1 MSFCQKRNQD
11 SLKLSRSHSVWA
23 LKCSSPKICHSLLDH
38 SVSRR
43 GSEAHKQCNEG
54 GVECGAHSWVCVC
67 TCVCARVCVPAHTR
81 VQPHPPAPPN
91 NSKPQRSVGEAC
103 LKPKLWRT
111 ATSLLWPFPRQA
123 WPFIYKKFQPRPLDK
138 GGQTRR
144 SCSELVRRQA
154 GVAPEGISGMLMVC
168 LSGGLQSPELGLRTP
183 SVEAQEVS

>member
-1 MSFCQKRNQD
+1 MQWRGCGMWCAF
-11 SLKLSRSHSVWA
+11 LSVCVHM
-23 LKCSSPKICHSLLDH
+23 
-38 SVSRR
+38 
-43 GSEAHKQCNEG
+43 
-54 GVECGAHSWVCVC
+54 CVC
-67 TCVCARVCVPAHTR
+67 TCVCLHTR
-81 VQPHPPAPPN
+81 VCSLISPLPPTPPN

-103 LKPKLWRT
+103 LKPKLRRT

-123 WPFIYKKFQPRPLDK
+123 WPFIYNTFQPRPLDK

-168 LSGGLQSPELGLRTP
+168 LSGGLQSLELGLRTVLWP

>member
-1 MSFCQKRNQD
+1 MQ
-11 SLKLSRSHSVWA
+11 W
-23 LKCSSPKICHSLLDH
+23 
-38 SVSRR
+38 R
-43 GSEAHKQCNEG
+43 GCRMWCAFLIVCVHM
-54 GVECGAHSWVCVC
+54 CVC
-67 TCVCARVCVPAHTR
+67 TCVCLHTR
-81 VQPHPPAPPN
+81 VCSLISPPRPPTPPN

-103 LKPKLWRT
+103 LKPKLRRT

-123 WPFIYKKFQPRPLDK
+123 WPFIYNTFQPRPLDK

-168 LSGGLQSPELGLRTP
+168 LSGGLQSLELGLRTVLWP

>member
-1 MSFCQKRNQD
+1 MP
-11 SLKLSRSHSVWA
+11 LSS
-23 LKCSSPKICHSLLDH
+23 LDH

-43 GSEAHKQCNEG
+43 GSEAYKQCNEG

-67 TCVCARVCVPAHTR
+67 TCVCARVCVPAHTC
-81 VQPHPPAPPN
+81 VQPHLPSQPPTPPN

-103 LKPKLWRT
+103 LKPKLRRT

-123 WPFIYKKFQPRPLDK
+123 WPFIYNTFQPRPLDK

-168 LSGGLQSPELGLRTP
+168 LSGGLQSLELGLRTVLWP

>member
-81 VQPHPPAPPN
+81 VQPHSPPPTTQNP
-91 NSKPQRSVGEAC
+91 RGVSVKLVWSLNCEGQQPLCYGLFLDRPDHSFIRNFSRGHLTREA
-103 LKPKLWRT
+103 R
-111 ATSLLWPFPRQA
+111 R
-123 WPFIYKKFQPRPLDK
+123 
-138 GGQTRR
+138 GG
-144 SCSELVRRQA
+144 A
-154 GVAPEGISGMLMVC
+154 A
-168 LSGGLQSPELGLRTP
+168 
-183 SVEAQEVS
+183 VS

>member
-1 MSFCQKRNQD
+1 MKG
-11 SLKLSRSHSVWA
+11 VWNVVRI
-23 LKCSSPKICHSLLDH
+23 LECVC
-38 SVSRR
+38 
-43 GSEAHKQCNEG
+43 AHVC
-54 GVECGAHSWVCVC
+54 VHVCVC
-67 TCVCARVCVPAHTR
+67 LHTR
-81 VQPHPPAPPN
+81 VCSLIFLPPPPPPPN

-103 LKPKLWRT
+103 LKPKLRRR

-123 WPFIYKKFQPRPLDK
+123 WPFIYNTFQPRPLDK

-168 LSGGLQSPELGLRTP
+168 LSGGLQSLELGLRTVLWP